1 MTPKL
6 HWFAFDLNAYISNTM
21 RLTTEAHGAYLLLML
36 DYYSTGE
43 PCPDDDDQLAAITKL
58 PVDVWKEKYRKVLA
72 PLFDVR
78 SGAWHHD
85 RIASELAT
93 ARERLVKRSSAARTA
108 AQALIAKGGGFQ
120 KGNKAR
126 NGQKRQKDTV
136 NERPNEPIARTDNER
151 SNERPNTPS
160 TSVEQ
165 AHLHLHSKTLS
176 LRASAR
182 EGNLIGEEEL
192 APDAAPRR
200 APSPPPPE
208 DPPEPPA
215 EIGGPITEDWRP
227 SLGMLQRCAADGAT
241 EAEIEAEIVTFVYAK
256 QESGAFSHDWN
267 ASFGKWWQRWK
278 EHRAKIEAKKAKPK
292 GPPRVE
298 VNTTIDWEREIV
310 RWKGNQS
317 RWHRGLGPE
326 PGQINCVCPPD
337 LLRKHGI
344 DPKTGLPLHEE
355 ADTTPNGAT

>member
-72 PLFDVR
+72 PLFDIR
-78 SGAWHHD
+78 SGVWHHD
-85 RIASELAT
+85 RIATELAT
-93 ARERLVKRSSAARTA
+93 ARERLVKRSSAARA
-108 AQALIAKGGGFQ
+108 GAQALIAKGGGFQ

-126 NGQKRQKDTV
+126 TGQKRQKDTD
-136 NERPNEPIARTDNER
+136 NERPNEQIARTDNER
-151 SNERPNTPS
+151 SIERPTS
-160 TSVEQ
+160 DQSSVEQ
-165 AHLHLHSKTLS
+165 AHLHLQSNS
-176 LRASAR
+176 LSAR
-182 EGNLIGEEEL
+182 ERAGDLIGEEER
-192 APDAAPRR
+192 APAAAPPR
-200 APSPPPPE
+200 APSPPPAE
-208 DPPEPPA
+208 DPPDPPA
-215 EIGGPITEDWRP
+215 EIGTPIPDGWRP
-227 SLGMLQRCAADGAT
+227 SVGMLQRCAADGAT
-241 EAEIEAEIVTFVYAK
+241 DVEIDAEITTFVYDRQA
-256 QESGAFSHDWN
+256 SGAFSHDWN
-267 ASFGKWWQRWK
+267 ASFGKWWQRFK
-278 EHRAKIEAKKAKPK
+278 EHKAKQEAKKPK
-292 GPPRVE
+292 GKPRVE
-298 VNTTIDWEREIV
+298 VNTTIDWDREIV
-310 RWKGNQS
+310 RWKGNNS